1 MQNARRDGLAL
12 VLVAACAL
20 GVGACRHT
28 DERAY
33 GSIKDAPVASP
44 AKARTKV
51 AKAKPRADAETVRV
65 MPAVMAPAPVAMTS
79 VQQTSAAIAVPAAA
93 PSNDAARAD
102 QPAAGV
108 KDEATANRLLGE
120 GQSLFE
126 AGQVQEAR
134 RVFMTAMAGP
144 VPGVMLALGRSYD
157 TYYLSR
163 LPKSDAAPDMQRALV
178 LYERA
183 VDVGATDAMA
193 DLERTRGIL
202 KIPR

>member
-28 DERAY
+28 EERAY

-51 AKAKPRADAETVRV
+51 AKAKRRADAETVRV

-79 VQQTSAAIAVPAAA
+79 VQPTSAAIAVPAA

-134 RVFMTAMAGP
+134 RIFMTATAGP